1 MFWWQ
6 EEVVGGGLSQKDDI
20 TEVGRVKVEG
30 RPSTGR
36 HGRGLE
42 QRQLKGL
49 SDLEKRQW
57 RGRADLEQRHRW
69 GLAGLEQRQGH
80 RSARVCAAC
89 VAVCYAVERELVI
102 R

>member
-49 SDLEKRQW
+49 
-57 RGRADLEQRHRW
+57 ADLE
-69 GLAGLEQRQGH
+69 
-80 RSARVCAAC
+80 
-89 VAVCYAVERELVI
+89 
-102 R
+102 